1 MSNWSSPHEA
11 AACFC
16 KSAMTLGSGIFFDR
30 DVRQGTP
37 PTSREDSH
45 VLLRSSEGNGQA
57 SHDHTIHRNGGRG
70 TKGTPGL
77 AAHSLGEVNFG
88 CWKVGKC
95 FGTSMCSA
103 DTMEHWSKKSSI
115 DHLVRDTSPVRASGA
130 SCSSVSLSQNL
141 LAVM

>member
-1 MSNWSSPHEA
+1 MLLQIGHDPWKWN
-11 AACFC
+11 
-16 KSAMTLGSGIFFDR
+16 
-30 DVRQGTP
+30 
-37 PTSREDSH
+37 
-45 VLLRSSEGNGQA
+45 LLRPRCPSRHSANLARRFTCVTSLGEGNGQA

-95 FGTSMCSA
+95 FGKSMCSA

-130 SCSSVSLSQNL
+130 SSSSVSLSQNL